1 MGGIAGCS
9 PYNFSILS
17 ECLKILRRCW
27 GEKET
32 RLQWAIPACNPTA
45 KSQNYNVEWKK
56 PDPKENL
63 GRSPFTQFWGFIGE
77 RSGTVGLCCPRSE
90 HGYSRWGGCLQGVP
104 AGRWSL
110 IQDYVCGLQG
120 CVFALWQFPKLFA
133 EVCPWWCVWLHHRFG
148 CCFKARWPFTRCVE
162 ETRLLEN
169 HTAWWEGLT
178 ECKGDPALAENLATP
193 GLGVYLGEFS
203 LCAGLGYVLEHTL
216 QTAELCSLVP
226 GAHASPPPRPS
237 RLPRFRILLCSDH
250 TPWLISLLLV
260 VLTYQMP
267 FPLAAWGTFLR
278 GLKTWNRRA
287 CSLAIIGVNGKMG
300 RRERRMVNWG
310 RIEEVWGAGETAAC
324 QQGD

>member
-1 MGGIAGCS
+1 MTLHTVRRGNQTS
-9 PYNFSILS
+9 RKPH
-17 ECLKILRRCW
+17 CLMRRSHW
-27 GEKET
+27 V
-32 RLQWAIPACNPTA
+32 Q
-45 KSQNYNVEWKK
+45 
-56 PDPKENL
+56 
-63 GRSPFTQFWGFIGE
+63 GRSRPGPE
-77 RSGTVGLCCPRSE
+77 R
-90 HGYSRWGGCLQGVP
+90 
-104 AGRWSL
+104 
-110 IQDYVCGLQG
+110 
-120 CVFALWQFPKLFA
+120 
-133 EVCPWWCVWLHHRFG
+133 
-148 CCFKARWPFTRCVE
+148 
-162 ETRLLEN
+162 
-169 HTAWWEGLT
+169 
-178 ECKGDPALAENLATP
+178 ALATENLATP

-250 TPWLISLLLV
+250 MPWLICLLLD

-287 CSLAIIGVNGKMG
+287 CSLAIIGVNEKTG